1 MTVKEALQKHL
12 NEKVRINSIY
22 WDRVHPA
29 ETWLAVLDNSI
40 LERECSTIDESS
52 GYFNITYALY
62 IGLNETIQ
70 ESGFQ
75 IDCIFYDPKENLY
88 RISKNGKDAIAYTD
102 TLKEAY
108 LMVQELKEM
117 RL

>member
-1 MTVKEALQKHL
+1 MTVKEALQKHISG
-12 NEKVRINSIY
+12 KVRINSIY

-40 LERECSTIDESS
+40 LERECSTIDESNS
-52 GYFNITYALY
+52 YTYALY

-88 RISKNGKDAIAYTD
+88 RISKIGNWNDAIAYTD
-102 TLKEAY
+102 TLKEAH

>member
-1 MTVKEALQKHL
+1 MTVKEALQKHISG
-12 NEKVRINSIY
+12 KVRINSIF

-29 ETWLAVLDNSI
+29 TTWLAVLDNSI
-40 LERECSTIDESS
+40 LERECSTIDESNS
-52 GYFNITYALY
+52 YTYALY

-108 LMVQELKEM
+108 LIVQELKEM

>member
-1 MTVKEALQKHL
+1 MTVKEALQNHIT
-12 NEKVRINSIY
+12 EKVRINSIF

-29 ETWLAVLDNSI
+29 KTWLAVLDNSI
-40 LERECSTIDESS
+40 LERECSTIDESD
-52 GYFNITYALY
+52 GYTYALY

-70 ESGFQ
+70 ENGFQ

>member
-1 MTVKEALQKHL
+1 MTVKEALQKHISG
-12 NEKVRINSIY
+12 KVRINSIF

-29 ETWLAVLDNSI
+29 KTWLAVLDNSI
-40 LERECSTIDESS
+40 LERECSTVDEPEA
-52 GYFNITYALY
+52 GNIYALY